1 VRPVTFVA
9 CQSVLELNLGHVTAQ
24 RAVLD
29 PQFLHKMV
37 MSGFYGWVTE
47 GEPSPRAQLRVL
59 HAARVDLSDDLL
71 TIVVQSRVQ
80 PDWDRIARAALRS
93 RPRLLTVE
101 HEVAVGQEYSFRTIV
116 HPTRDSGPNRRRR
129 DLTDPK
135 DVLAWLL
142 DRLQPAGEAACSTD
156 GRRVR
161 RIGADAHRPARRAR
175 AARDPGDARPAAPA
189 ADPLRDP
196 GPADRHRRGDLRRG
210 ARRRP
215 GPLPFAG
222 LWSGTCRTSRLSQ
235 APPPRPRGENRS
247 TALSFRGAAGRSRH
261 AGSARRQVPDR
272 RGDRLAHRVPD
283 QSPLPESALHESPL
297 HESRY
302 DASFST

>member
-1 VRPVTFVA
+1 MRDSANGREERDVRPVTFVA

-37 MSGFYGWVTE
+37 MSGFYGWVAE
-47 GEPSPRAQLRVL
+47 GEASPRAQLRVL

-93 RPRLLTVE
+93 RPRVLTVE
-101 HEVAVGQEYSFRTIV
+101 HQVSEGREYSFRTIV
-116 HPTRDSGPNRRRR
+116 HPTRDSGPNRSRR

-142 DRLQPAGEAACSTD
+142 DRLQPVGEPAESTD

-161 RIGADAHRPARRAR
+161 RIGADARTAQLDVRVLPAIQEM
-175 AARDPGDARPAAPA
+175 RD
-189 ADPLRDP
+189 
-196 GPADRHRRGDLRRG
+196 
-210 ARRRP
+210 
-215 GPLPFAG
+215 
-222 LWSGTCRTSRLSQ
+222 
-235 APPPRPRGENRS
+235 RPRQRLTRS
-247 TALSFRGAAGRSRH
+247 EIQGRLTVTDAETFVEVLSVGLGRSRSL
-261 AGSARRQVPDR
+261 GCGLV
-272 RGDRLAHRVPD
+272 LVE
-283 QSPLPESALHESPL
+283 PL
-297 HESRY
+297 
-302 DASFST
+302 D